1 VNRNSELMATPPE
14 SPVWQREA
22 EHYNINAILIPFGR
36 YNGLH
41 LFPVL
46 RQFCASEAWPPVYLD
61 EVSAVFVRRRPE
73 NEDLIARLR
82 IQCATAPLPVV
93 APNGDTTEAFNH
105 WANAAAVLQALGRN
119 AAALEATNQALS
131 IFQGSAFVHSLR
143 GNLFAEAG
151 SLREAEQE
159 YMWSA
164 ALETNGT
171 IWSSLAAIY
180 HRQGRLMEEI
190 GAWERASALLPYPA
204 PELLALGYA
213 ELAARRLQRALKEF
227 EKAALSLP
235 PGRERQADE
244 RFFASLARGRA
255 LALSALGQQP

>member
-1 VNRNSELMATPPE
+1 
-14 SPVWQREA
+14 
-22 EHYNINAILIPFGR
+22 
-36 YNGLH
+36 
-41 LFPVL
+41 
-46 RQFCASEAWPPVYLD
+46 
-61 EVSAVFVRRRPE
+61 
-73 NEDLIARLR
+73 
-82 IQCATAPLPVV
+82 
-93 APNGDTTEAFNH
+93 
-105 WANAAAVLQALGRN
+105 LQALGRN
-119 AAALEATNQALS
+119 NAAFEATNQALS

-143 GNLFAEAG
+143 GNLFAEVG

-180 HRQGRLMEEI
+180 HHQGRLTEEI
-190 GAWERASALLPYPA
+190 SALERASALLPYPA
-204 PELLALGYA
+204 PEFLALGYA
-213 ELAARRLQRALKEF
+213 ELAARHPQKTFQEF
-227 EKAALSLP
+227 DKAALSLP